1 MTAMPFTRRQFVAGL
16 SALPLLGTSVPFLPS
31 ALADAT
37 REAASGQRVFNLLI
51 NPEPPSLSSFNT
63 TAGTSVTASSKV
75 LEGLLSYD
83 ENLAPRPAL
92 ATAWEVAEDG
102 LSYHFT
108 LRQGVKWHDGQPF
121 TSADVAF
128 SLDLVKRFHPRGGG
142 TFANL
147 QQVETPDDHTAIVR
161 LSKPAPYLIRG
172 FAGGETPI
180 LPRHLYA
187 SGDPL
192 SNPHNNAPVGT
203 GPYRFKRWERGS
215 FIEYERNPDY
225 WNPSAPAVDTLILKV
240 IPDGAARLAAF
251 ENGTLDAGGQSP
263 VPLSDLERLTQS
275 GRLKATTRG
284 YRYTITPTMLEF
296 NLDHPLL
303 SRIEIRQ
310 AIAHALDREVIRK
323 VVYYGYA
330 EASVSPI
337 PKSFANYVYTGP
349 NPYPFDTEA
358 ANALLD
364 KAGLPKKGAY
374 RFSLTL
380 DPLPYGDS
388 YSRTAAYIRS
398 ALARSGIE
406 VKLRAQDFPTYIKR
420 IYTDRDFDFAVVGMG
435 TMYDPTV
442 GVQRLFWS
450 KNFRKGVPF
459 SNGTHYNNPE
469 VDRLLEAAAVET
481 DEQKRGELFKAFQ
494 KIVIEELPSI
504 TLVMQQQVS
513 VFNARVSGFEDDANG
528 LDSSL
533 ANITLADTGAAHA

>member
-1 MTAMPFTRRQFVAGL
+1 MPFTRRQFVAGL
-16 SALPLLGTSVPFLPS
+16 SALSALGASIPFLPT

-37 REAASGQRVFNLLI
+37 GEAVSGRRVFNLLI

-75 LEGLLSYD
+75 LEGLLTYD
-83 ENLAPRPAL
+83 EALNARPAL
-92 ATAWEVAEDG
+92 ATAWEAAPDG
-102 LSYHFT
+102 LSYRFT
-108 LRQGVKWHDGQPF
+108 LREGVKWHDGEPF

-128 SLDLVKRFHPRGGG
+128 SLDLIKRFHPRGSS

-147 QQVETPDDHTAIVR
+147 ERVDTPDEHTAIVY

-180 LPRHLYA
+180 LPKHLYA
-187 SGDPL
+187 AGDPL
-192 SNPHNNAPVGT
+192 SNLHNNAPVGT
-203 GPYRFKRWERGS
+203 GPFRFKRWERGS
-215 FIEYERNPDY
+215 FIEYERNPQY
-225 WNPSAPAVDTLILKV
+225 WDPTATVVDTLILKV

-263 VPLSDLERLTQS
+263 VPLSELERLTKS

-303 SRIEIRQ
+303 SRLEVRQ

-330 EASVSPI
+330 ETSYSPI
-337 PKSFANYVYTGP
+337 PKSFANYVYEGP
-349 NPYPFDTEA
+349 NPYPFDTDA

-364 KAGLPKKGAY
+364 KAGLVKNGNW

-388 YSRTAAYIRS
+388 YSRTATYVRS
-398 ALARSGIE
+398 ALARIGIE

-435 TMYDPTV
+435 TLYDPTV

-469 VDRLLEAAAVET
+469 VDRLLESAAVET

-494 KIVIEELPSI
+494 KIVIDEVPSI

-513 VFNARVSGFEDDANG
+513 VYNARVSGFEDDANG

-533 ANITLADTGAAHA
+533 ANISLADTGGAHA